1 MRQLRLRKKLS
12 LQQQQ
17 FICRQLSFALAG
29 GMPLP
34 AALQLVGA
42 ETPQAAGRAFLLQL
56 GGQVRQGQSM
66 AQALQQSEL
75 DYSPVLLEFV
85 LAGEQNGA
93 MQDAMTQAADY
104 FQQQHQIRQMLL
116 SALFYPAVLLVLAV
130 AAFGAMF
137 LFVVPAVVQ
146 TYDNFQAELPF
157 LTRGIL
163 SASAWL
169 QHNWPPLLLAC
180 CLTDAL
186 LLGLLGRA
194 LRRPRQRDRL
204 KRMLLRLPL
213 AGRLYQQYWFIQIA
227 QALGL
232 MLSSGMLLVS
242 CLQAVEQ
249 IYRRSLFSP
258 ELKRLAEALQAGH
271 SFGAG
276 VQACSFIPDM
286 AAQMLL
292 VSEQTGA
299 LPQALV
305 QLSRYYQQQFRQRLQ
320 TLIHLLEP
328 CFVVL
333 LGLLILLL
341 GGSLFLPLVQSYQYL
356 L

>member
-1 MRQLRLRKKLS
+1 MKNLGLRKKLS

-42 ETPQAAGRAFLLQL
+42 ETPQAVGRKFLLQL
-56 GGQVRQGQSM
+56 GQQVQQGQSM
-66 AQALQQSEL
+66 AQALQQAEL

-93 MQDAMTQAADY
+93 MQEAMTQAADY
-104 FQQQHQIRQMLL
+104 FQQQNQIRQMLV
-116 SALFYPAVLLVLAV
+116 SALFYPVILLILMM
-130 AAFGAMF
+130 AAFSAMF

-146 TYDNFQAELPF
+146 TYENFQAELPF
-157 LTRGIL
+157 LTRIIL
-163 SASAWL
+163 SVSAWL
-169 QHNWPPLLLAC
+169 QQNWPLLLLAC
-180 CLTDAL
+180 CLGSLL
-186 LLGLLGRA
+186 LLGLLQRA
-194 LRRPRQRDRL
+194 LRQPERRDGL
-204 KRMLLRLPL
+204 KGLLLRLPL
-213 AGRLYQQYWFIQIA
+213 FGRLYQQYWFIQIA

-249 IYRRSLFSP
+249 IYRRSLFSLD
-258 ELKRLAEALQAGH
+258 LKQLAEALQAGH

-276 VQACSFIPDM
+276 LQACSFIPDM
-286 AAQMLL
+286 AGQMLL

-299 LPQALV
+299 LPQAMV
-305 QLSRYYQQQFRQRLQ
+305 QLSCYYQQQFQQRLQ

-333 LGLLILLL
+333 LGLMILLL